1 MFEAVALGFALA
13 IDAMA
18 VAALRG
24 LQNRDRNA
32 GLWDV
37 LMLPLLFGGFQSG
50 MTAFGWIL
58 GKSGST
64 YIAEYFPWIAIV
76 LLVILGSKM
85 AYSGFFKNKVDE
97 EEDGKRGLMID
108 LGLALATSIDA
119 AAAGITLP
127 LVPVAPWIAIAIIG
141 VVTWIICMFG
151 YALGKAAG
159 KRIGPRLEG
168 IGGLLLIAIGVR
180 VLVQLL

>member
-1 MFEAVALGFALA
+1 MLEALALGLALA
-13 IDAMA
+13 MDAMA

-24 LQNRDRNA
+24 LQNRDRQA
-32 GLWDV
+32 GFRDV
-37 LMLPLLFGGFQSG
+37 LMLPLLFGGFQSA
-50 MTAFGWIL
+50 MTALGWIL

-64 YIAEYFPWIAIV
+64 HIAAYFPWIAVV
-76 LLVILGSKM
+76 LLVILGGKM
-85 AYSGFFKNKVDE
+85 AYSGFFKKEVDE
-97 EEDGKRGLMID
+97 EETGKRGLVID

-127 LVPVAPWIAIAIIG
+127 LVPVAPWVAIAIIG
-141 VVTWIICMFG
+141 VVTWTICMFG

-159 KRIGPRLEG
+159 TRIGPRLEG

-180 VLVQLL
+180 VLVQQL